1 MNKRNVGLTPHFH
14 PENIP
19 FAELCQDLRQI
30 RHALRRAP
38 IRTGAFQIPRLHA
51 ELPRRVVV
59 VLQRITHH
67 QNRRRLNPQRLAG
80 MAINAFLRFPVAH
93 DERPRTGVR
102 GEGEQLQKW
111 FGVWCRQIGDDGPFL
126 AALFEEFQGGAH
138 FRVEAHRSDFRRNAF
153 FHFHDGLRSAP
164 SLSGEFGRGAI
175 PRHQGLAG
183 VRHAG
188 RPSLYTRFVGIS
200 LFADFVERSEGIKQ
214 YSLHQIKTFCFRQ
227 KRSVALCNGKW
238 L

>member
-93 DERPRTGVR
+93 DERPRTGVPGR
-102 GEGEQLQKW
+102 
-111 FGVWCRQIGDDGPFL
+111 
-126 AALFEEFQGGAH
+126 
-138 FRVEAHRSDFRRNAF
+138 
-153 FHFHDGLRSAP
+153 
-164 SLSGEFGRGAI
+164 RGA
-175 PRHQGLAG
+175 ASKV
-183 VRHAG
+183 VR
-188 RPSLYTRFVGIS
+188 RMVSPDWRRWPIS
-200 LFADFVERSEGIKQ
+200 GCAV
-214 YSLHQIKTFCFRQ
+214 
-227 KRSVALCNGKW
+227 
-238 L
+238 